1 MFKRRSL
8 ITLLKR
14 GMTSPVVENKA
25 KGQAP
30 SLEKTRIKGGSGDVQ
45 EAEKECSEK
54 LGTSEKPD
62 DGEEG
67 DAESSLLNDEGE
79 EEKDHGKESRTEDME
94 ASRTDDKNTG
104 EVDKKCLEGTSELV
118 NNEREEV
125 EQSLE
130 NVASETESNGEG
142 VRSKEIECQPT
153 EDSAKSESAEKDSH
167 EDSSPKEK
175 EERKDVEK
183 EEEQQQGVKRRV
195 EEEAG
200 GTSRKV
206 VRQSV
211 SVSRLADLELLA
223 SLSSSQPG
231 LLKREREEEE
241 EQEQEGEPDS
251 KKSNTVEEESKG
263 LEKEAASRK
272 TDVVKAKKEGKLAEE
287 NKAEQIV
294 ETPVVAST
302 KLRDA
307 ALEARF
313 SSSRSKHKVE
323 EPVVEEISHDEQSFQ
338 EATTQSGPTSQAQLP
353 LPILPLSTP
362 LPAQSDIPTGF
373 SSKKKETTPSP
384 TFKETKQIIGAKEL
398 QNEKALQRKRLN
410 KMLTIFEDQ
419 KVVNDQ
425 NGNQKF
431 EDSLK
436 LLENQN
442 KLKEPPSFATALPRL
457 PSHDEAM

>member
-1 MFKRRSL
+1 MFKLSSL

-54 LGTSEKPD
+54 SGASEKPD
-62 DGEEG
+62 DGEQG
-67 DAESSLLNDEGE
+67 DADSSLKNEEGE
-79 EEKDHGKESRTEDME
+79 EEKNHGKESRTEDKE
-94 ASRTDDKNTG
+94 ASRTDDKSTG
-104 EVDKKCLEGTSELV
+104 EVVKKYLEGSELV

-130 NVASETESNGEG
+130 NVASEAESNGEG
-142 VRSKEIECQPT
+142 VRSKEKECQPT
-153 EDSAKSESAEKDSH
+153 GDSAKSESAEKDSQ

-175 EERKDVEK
+175 EEKKDVEK

-287 NKAEQIV
+287 NKAEQTV

-307 ALEARF
+307 ASEASF

-323 EPVVEEISHDEQSFQ
+323 EPVVEEISHNEQSFQ
-338 EATTQSGPTSQAQLP
+338 EAATQSGPTSQAQLP
-353 LPILPLSTP
+353 VPILPSSTP
-362 LPAQSDIPTGF
+362 LPAQSNTPTGS
-373 SSKKKETTPSP
+373 SSKKKEATPSP

-419 KVVNDQ
+419 KVVNKE

>member
-1 MFKRRSL
+1 MFKLSSL

-54 LGTSEKPD
+54 SGASEKPD
-62 DGEEG
+62 DGEQG
-67 DAESSLLNDEGE
+67 DADSSLKNEEGE
-79 EEKDHGKESRTEDME
+79 EEKNHGKESRTEDKE
-94 ASRTDDKNTG
+94 ASRTDDKSTG
-104 EVDKKCLEGTSELV
+104 EVVKKYLEGSELV

-130 NVASETESNGEG
+130 NVASEAESNGEG
-142 VRSKEIECQPT
+142 VRSKEKECQPT
-153 EDSAKSESAEKDSH
+153 GDSAKSESAEKDSQ

-175 EERKDVEK
+175 EERKDEEK

-211 SVSRLADLELLA
+211 SVSRLADMELLA

-251 KKSNTVEEESKG
+251 KKSNTVEQEESKDAPEVERRK
-263 LEKEAASRK
+263 EKVGDSEEK
-272 TDVVKAKKEGKLAEE
+272 GEKKVVKV
-287 NKAEQIV
+287 V
-294 ETPVVAST
+294 EAPVVAST

-307 ALEARF
+307 ALEASF

-323 EPVVEEISHDEQSFQ
+323 EPVETREEQSFQ
-338 EATTQSGPTSQAQLP
+338 EIVAPQNITSPTP
-353 LPILPLSTP
+353 LPVPIISPSPSSLSTP
-362 LPAQSDIPTGF
+362 FDLPSG
-373 SSKKKETTPSP
+373 SSVKKKEASPSP

-419 KVVNDQ
+419 TTVKVAVDEQ
-425 NGNQKF
+425 TKSKKF

-436 LLENQN
+436 VLENQN
-442 KLKEPPSFATALPRL
+442 KLKEPPPFATTLPRL

>member
-1 MFKRRSL
+1 MFKLSSL

-54 LGTSEKPD
+54 SGASEKPD
-62 DGEEG
+62 DGEQG
-67 DAESSLLNDEGE
+67 DADSSLKNEEGE
-79 EEKDHGKESRTEDME
+79 EEKNHGKESRTEDKE
-94 ASRTDDKNTG
+94 ASRTDDKSTG
-104 EVDKKCLEGTSELV
+104 EVVKKNLEGASELV
-118 NNEREEV
+118 NNEREV

-130 NVASETESNGEG
+130 NVASEAESNGEG
-142 VRSKEIECQPT
+142 FRSKEKECQPT
-153 EDSAKSESAEKDSH
+153 EDSAKSESAEKDSQ

-251 KKSNTVEEESKG
+251 KKSNTVEDECKG

-272 TDVVKAKKEGKLAEE
+272 TDVVKVKKEGELAEE
-287 NKAEQIV
+287 NKAEQTV

-307 ALEARF
+307 ALEASF

-338 EATTQSGPTSQAQLP
+338 ESTTQSGPTSQAQLP
-353 LPILPLSTP
+353 LPILPSSTP
-362 LPAQSDIPTGF
+362 LPAQSDIPTGS

-419 KVVNDQ
+419 KVVNKE

>member
-1 MFKRRSL
+1 MFKLSSL
-8 ITLLKR
+8 ITLLER

-25 KGQAP
+25 KGQTP
-30 SLEKTRIKGGSGDVQ
+30 SLEKTRIKGGSSDVQ

-54 LGTSEKPD
+54 SGTSEKPD

-67 DAESSLLNDEGE
+67 DADSSLKNEEGG
-79 EEKDHGKESRTEDME
+79 EEKDHGKESRTEDKE
-94 ASRTDDKNTG
+94 ADDKNTG
-104 EVDKKCLEGTSELV
+104 EVDKKYLEGSSELV
-118 NNEREEV
+118 NSEREEV

-130 NVASETESNGEG
+130 NVASETESNGES
-142 VRSKEIECQPT
+142 VRSKEKECQPT
-153 EDSAKSESAEKDSH
+153 EDSAKSESAEKDSQ

-175 EERKDVEK
+175 EEKKDVEK

-251 KKSNTVEEESKG
+251 KKSNTVEDECKG
-263 LEKEAASRK
+263 LEKEAASRRA
-272 TDVVKAKKEGKLAEE
+272 DVVKAKKEGILAEE
-287 NKAEQIV
+287 NKAEQTV

-307 ALEARF
+307 ALEASF

-323 EPVVEEISHDEQSFQ
+323 EPVVEEIPHNEQSFQ
-338 EATTQSGPTSQAQLP
+338 EAATQSGPTNQAQLP
-353 LPILPLSTP
+353 LPILPSSTP
-362 LPAQSDIPTGF
+362 LPAQSDIPTGS

-419 KVVNDQ
+419 KVVNKE

>member
-1 MFKRRSL
+1 MFKLSSL
-8 ITLLKR
+8 ITLLER

-25 KGQAP
+25 KGQTP
-30 SLEKTRIKGGSGDVQ
+30 SLEKTRIKGGSSDVQ

-54 LGTSEKPD
+54 SGTSEKPD

-67 DAESSLLNDEGE
+67 DVDSSLKNEEGG
-79 EEKDHGKESRTEDME
+79 EEKDHGKESRTEDKE
-94 ASRTDDKNTG
+94 ADDENTG
-104 EVDKKCLEGTSELV
+104 EVDEKYLEGSSELV

-130 NVASETESNGEG
+130 NVVSETESNGKS
-142 VRSKEIECQPT
+142 VRSKEKECQPPG
-153 EDSAKSESAEKDSH
+153 DSAKSESAEKDSQ

-175 EERKDVEK
+175 EEKKEVEK

-241 EQEQEGEPDS
+241 EQEGEPDS
-251 KKSNTVEEESKG
+251 KKSNTVEDECKG
-263 LEKEAASRK
+263 LEKEAASRRA
-272 TDVVKAKKEGKLAEE
+272 DVVKAKKEGKLAEE
-287 NKAEQIV
+287 NKAEQTV

-307 ALEARF
+307 ALEASF

-323 EPVVEEISHDEQSFQ
+323 EPAVEEISHDEQSFQ
-338 EATTQSGPTSQAQLP
+338 EAATQSGPTNQAHLP
-353 LPILPLSTP
+353 LPILPSSTP
-362 LPAQSDIPTGF
+362 LPAQSDIPTGS
-373 SSKKKETTPSP
+373 SSKKKEATPSP
-384 TFKETKQIIGAKEL
+384 TFKET
-398 QNEKALQRKRLN
+398 
-410 KMLTIFEDQ
+410 
-419 KVVNDQ
+419 
-425 NGNQKF
+425 
-431 EDSLK
+431 
-436 LLENQN
+436 
-442 KLKEPPSFATALPRL
+442 
-457 PSHDEAM
+457 

>member
-1 MFKRRSL
+1 M
-8 ITLLKR
+8 
-14 GMTSPVVENKA
+14 G
-25 KGQAP
+25 
-30 SLEKTRIKGGSGDVQ
+30 
-45 EAEKECSEK
+45 
-54 LGTSEKPD
+54 
-62 DGEEG
+62 
-67 DAESSLLNDEGE
+67 
-79 EEKDHGKESRTEDME
+79 
-94 ASRTDDKNTG
+94 
-104 EVDKKCLEGTSELV
+104 
-118 NNEREEV
+118 
-125 EQSLE
+125 
-130 NVASETESNGEG
+130 
-142 VRSKEIECQPT
+142 SKEKECQPT
-153 EDSAKSESAEKDSH
+153 GDSAKSESAEKDSQ

-175 EERKDVEK
+175 EEKKDVEK

-231 LLKREREEEE
+231 LLKREK
-241 EQEQEGEPDS
+241 QEQEGEPDS

-272 TDVVKAKKEGKLAEE
+272 ADVVKAKKEAKLAKE
-287 NKAEQIV
+287 NKVEQTV

-307 ALEARF
+307 ALEASF

-323 EPVVEEISHDEQSFQ
+323 EPVVEEKISHNEQSFQ
-338 EATTQSGPTSQAQLP
+338 EATTQSGPTSRAHLP
-353 LPILPLSTP
+353 VPILPLSTP
-362 LPAQSDIPTGF
+362 LPAQSDIPTGS
-373 SSKKKETTPSP
+373 SSKKKETAPSP